1 MVSKKFINKYSNLS
15 FSFFIF
21 VFFVLLFFCIMSAQ
35 DIRPPTTVTPYRSR
49 FPEIQASPNAITLS
63 PQTLELQR
71 ERIRNLRMS
80 MITDAAICL
89 FVVGVSGFII
99 FLLFTNRLFITV
111 K

>member
-1 MVSKKFINKYSNLS
+1 
-15 FSFFIF
+15 
-21 VFFVLLFFCIMSAQ
+21 MSAQ
-35 DIRPPTTVTPYRSR
+35 DIRPPTTVTTSALSPRPIQSTTPYRSR
-49 FPEIQASPNAITLS
+49 FPEIQSSPNAITLS

-80 MITDAAICL
+80 TITDAAICL
-89 FVVGVSGFII
+89 FVVGISGLVI